1 MTEMNKLSII
11 GSGNMGGAIVRGLC
25 NCKNDWTINISNRSK
40 GKLSDLKEECP
51 VINVFSDNIECL
63 ESADIVIL
71 AVKPWI
77 LKEVAF
83 KIENAID
90 YETQTLVSL
99 AGGIS
104 IDELKHLFPRAKNLL
119 RVIPDTAISLGRGM
133 SFLSASDETCDK
145 AKDDVLALFKLLGE
159 ADFIEERLMSA
170 ATALSSCGIAYVL
183 KFIQAATQAGVQL
196 GFRPKEALKYV
207 CATME
212 GACALIKE
220 GNYCSVQQEI
230 DKVTTPGG
238 MTIKGINCLEK
249 NNFSW
254 AVIDAILKPLE
265 K

>member
-1 MTEMNKLSII
+1 MIEMERLSIV

-25 NCKNDWTINISNRSK
+25 NSNNDWEINISNRSI
-40 GKLSDLKEECP
+40 GKLNELKADCP
-51 VINVFSDNIECL
+51 AIKVFSDNIECL
-63 ESADIVIL
+63 KDASVIIL

-77 LKEVAF
+77 LKTVASQ
-83 KIENAID
+83 IEDTID
-90 YETQTLVSL
+90 YRKQTLVSL
-99 AGGIS
+99 AGGIP
-104 IDELKHLFPRAKNLL
+104 IDELKRMFPRAQNLL

-133 SFLSASDETCDK
+133 SFLTASEETSEE
-145 AKDDVLALFKLLGE
+145 AKTTVLSLFKLLGE
-159 ADFIEERLMSA
+159 AVFIEESLMPA

-207 CATME
+207 CYTME
-212 GACALIKE
+212 GACALMQDGRDKT
-220 GNYCSVQQEI
+220 VQQEI